1 MHVKLGS
8 CQTSAYQEV
17 SVWVKISVFSQLR
30 FQSLLTSVCG
40 QENADY
46 AFLMDASRS
55 ILPDE
60 FQLLKNYVKDVID
73 YLSIGP
79 ALTHVGVI
87 EYSKSAK
94 MELAFDKSYD
104 KEEIK
109 RIVDKVPH
117 TKGITRI
124 DLALQV
130 ASQELFTAAIGGMR
144 NSSRKVKCLLTL
156 TRDCFYP
163 LIADLS
169 TSAACAFCVR
179 GGLD

>member
-1 MHVKLGS
+1 M
-8 CQTSAYQEV
+8 
-17 SVWVKISVFSQLR
+17 
-30 FQSLLTSVCG
+30 CG

-60 FQLLKNYVKDVID
+60 FQLVKNYVKDVID

-104 KEEIK
+104 REEIK

-144 NSSRKVKCLLTL
+144 NTSRKVKCLNFNQGL
-156 TRDCFYP
+156 F
-163 LIADLS
+163 LS
-169 TSAACAFCVR
+169 TYRGFEYFSNVCFLCAGRPGLVLLEISA
-179 GGLD
+179 

>member
-1 MHVKLGS
+1 
-8 CQTSAYQEV
+8 
-17 SVWVKISVFSQLR
+17 
-30 FQSLLTSVCG
+30 
-40 QENADY
+40 
-46 AFLMDASRS
+46 MDASRS

-60 FQLLKNYVKDVID
+60 FQLVKEYVKDVIE

-104 KEEIK
+104 REEIK

-144 NSSRKVKCLLTL
+144 NSSRKVKCLNFNQGLL
-156 TRDCFYP
+156 DCCF
-163 LIADLS
+163 IHLS
-169 TSAACAFCVR
+169 R
-179 GGLD
+179 I